1 MQTKEIALII
11 TFAAVTIALD
21 PVRVPYVLLPGLY
34 FRFCEI
40 PMVIAF
46 ILFGAR
52 IGIAIAALNVF
63 AEIILFP
70 GPVVFIGRPMVFLLV
85 LCMFLGMYLAKKTFK
100 LNSSHQSFAKTS
112 AYYTVFGTTFRAA
125 AAPVLN
131 FPLYRYAIP
140 FFTGTIFTDT
150 MVLAMIPSFV
160 IYAVIFALYTIPIGC
175 LIAKAVSKNLN
186 IKPKY

>member
-1 MQTKEIALII
+1 MKTKEVALVI

-21 PVRVPYVLLPGLY
+21 PVRVPYVLLPGVY

-52 IGIAIAALNVF
+52 IGIAIAALNVI

-70 GPVVFIGRPMVFLLV
+70 GPIVFIGRPMVFLLV
-85 LCMFLGMYLAKKTFK
+85 LCMFLGMYLAQKIFK
-100 LNSSHQSFAKTS
+100 LRNLHQSFAKTS
-112 AYYTVFGTTFRAA
+112 GYYTIFGTAFRAA
-125 AAPVLN
+125 VAPVLN
-131 FPLYRYAIP
+131 FALYRYAIP

-150 MVLAMIPSFV
+150 MVLAMVPSFI
-160 IYAVIFALYTIPIGC
+160 IYAIIFALYTIPIGC

-186 IKPKY
+186 IKPRY